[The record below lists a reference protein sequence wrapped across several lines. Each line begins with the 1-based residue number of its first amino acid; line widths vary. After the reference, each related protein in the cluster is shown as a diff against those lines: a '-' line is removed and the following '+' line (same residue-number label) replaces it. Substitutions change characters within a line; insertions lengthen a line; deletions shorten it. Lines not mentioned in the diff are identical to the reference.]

1 MTKDDV
7 VKKFNRMLLAASPLL
22 SDIHDRS
29 AMRKIDPDRWSPKE
43 LLGHLID
50 STANNHR
57 RIVLALLQ
65 DDMLFDGYDQEG
77 WVTKQYYQQCDWIEL
92 RHLWLN
98 YNRLLL
104 HTVKRNSEEDLLA
117 PREKHTLNTILMKKH
132 PADEPGN
139 VLILVNDYI
148 DHAVHHLIQIAQ
160 LTKKEWRM

>member
-1 MTKDDV
+1 MKKDDV

-22 SDIHDRS
+22 SDINDRA
-29 AMRKIDPDRWSPKE
+29 AMRKPDPNRWSPKE
-43 LLGHLID
+43 LLGHLVD

-57 RIVLALLQ
+57 RIVLSLLH

-77 WVTKQYYQQCDWIEL
+77 WVASQHYQEYDWTEL

-104 HTVKRNSEEDLLA
+104 HAVRSSSEQVLTS
-117 PREKHTLNTILMKKH
+117 PRASHTLDKILMKKH
-132 PADEPGN
+132 DAAQPAT

-148 DHAVHHLIQIAQ
+148 DHAVHHLVQIAQ